1 MQKKYNGFF
10 WLAKIF
16 GCEPNG
22 SAKKIPSA
30 SLVNGICRSRN
41 WEVSIDFELF
51 DIWKVINIDLNDNG
65 TSEKLWYIRV
75 FDI

>member
-1 MQKKYNGFF
+1 MQTNYGFF

-30 SLVNGICRSRN
+30 SLVYTICRNTLIIKLYNYVGSLR
-41 WEVSIDFELF
+41 
-51 DIWKVINIDLNDNG
+51 DL
-65 TSEKLWYIRV
+65 SE
-75 FDI
+75 

>member
-30 SLVNGICRSRN
+30 SLDYRICPNRRASADLR
-41 WEVSIDFELF
+41 VSVYL
-51 DIWKVINIDLNDNG
+51 KNI
-65 TSEKLWYIRV
+65 YI
-75 FDI
+75 

>member
-1 MQKKYNGFF
+1 MQKKYGFF

-30 SLVNGICRSRN
+30 TLVIHKIL
-41 WEVSIDFELF
+41 EQAKSIE
-51 DIWKVINIDLNDNG
+51 I
-65 TSEKLWYIRV
+65 SS
-75 FDI
+75 

>member
-1 MQKKYNGFF
+1 MQTKYGFF

-30 SLVNGICRSRN
+30 SLVYVHISNICP
-41 WEVSIDFELF
+41 VD
-51 DIWKVINIDLNDNG
+51 
-65 TSEKLWYIRV
+65 V
-75 FDI
+75 F